1 MSPYV
6 RGLAALLCA
15 AALLEGCKKEEPA
28 APVEDRTLAKLRE
41 EVDRVNQGGAPSGP
55 PTDNSTDPNARLAG
69 LATGQE
75 EEEAKTLSLPSPN
88 ATVHADTLAVKLTG
102 LESLHSLRGSGKVG
116 LTTGELFLRVQLIA
130 QNVGTDPSQPAHVA
144 FSAARVVDAAGKDY
158 PIAQDAQTLAGTRKL
173 NRTWEQD
180 QRDSLILL
188 FEVPPSAIAPGLT
201 LLLPTSSGE
210 DVRLPLQQ

>member
-1 MSPYV
+1 MSPSA
-6 RGLAALLCA
+6 RGIAALLCA
-15 AALLEGCKKEEPA
+15 AALLGGCKKEEP

-55 PTDNSTDPNARLAG
+55 PSDNSTDPNARLAG

-75 EEEAKTLSLPSPN
+75 EEEAKTLALPSTNP
-88 ATVHADTLAVKLTG
+88 TVHADTLAVKLTG

-116 LTTGELFLRVQLIA
+116 LTTEELFLRVQLIA

-144 FSAARVVDAAGKDY
+144 FSTARVVDAAGKDY

-180 QRDSLILL
+180 QRDSIVLI
-188 FEVPPSAIAPGLT
+188 FEVPPSALAPGLT